1 MVRRGHGIDRLARRL
16 GRLRGGRLGEDRGE
30 DRGAVAAEYG
40 LLLALVALAII
51 VAVTAFGLALLRLFQ
66 AGVDAFP

>member
-1 MVRRGHGIDRLARRL
+1 MVRRAHGIDRLARRL
-16 GRLRGGRLGEDRGE
+16 GRLRGGRLGEDRG
-30 DRGAVAAEYG
+30 AVATEYG